1 MGTPIADRLEA
12 LGAKATAGEWEVRDH
27 VVSPPHNL
35 DRVKITP
42 QHGPLGSL
50 DRPDA
55 ELIVTLANNRQT
67 FIDALRRVDALKADL
82 DQQAKLKW
90 EAYDANKRQA
100 AEIARK
106 DEALRAAL
114 EELWAPEAGCSCHV
128 IPPCRDCVEYGS
140 IRETQSVIRA
150 ALEARND

>member
-1 MGTPIADRLEA
+1 MTDLADRLEA

-55 ELIVTLANNRQT
+55 ELIVTLANNHQT
-67 FIDALRRVDALKADL
+67 FIDALRRVDALKAGL

-100 AEIARK
+100 AEIARLR
-106 DEALRAAL
+106 EANGILEDAL
-114 EELWAPEAGCSCHV
+114 QEVGDDYPGSSCQEW
-128 IPPCRDCVEYGS
+128 CRQQVK
-140 IRETQSVIRA
+140 VARA
-150 ALEARND
+150 ALEARP